1 MNLNLSKIANFIV
14 YFLIAILVFFIIH
27 ILSTSINFEF
37 KELPKNS
44 LKVNNSILLN
54 NLLNIYFATN
64 SNYIGY

>member
-27 ILSTSINFEF
+27 ILATSINCKF

-44 LKVNNSILLN
+44 LKVNNSILLK
-54 NLLNIYFATN
+54 
-64 SNYIGY
+64 